1 MQTSTMV
8 LFAYLSGVLVMLP
21 VGLIRNAS
29 DFRSPLP
36 AWERVALV
44 GVPVLAGML
53 LWPVYLAI
61 WVARGVGGWI
71 TDRVVA

>member
-1 MQTSTMV
+1 MDIATIV
-8 LFAYLSGVLVMLP
+8 LLAYLAGVLVMLP
-21 VGLIRNAS
+21 AGLIRNAS

-36 AWERVALV
+36 VWERVALV

-53 LWPVYLAI
+53 LWPVYLAV